1 MILKT
6 NKFINFL
13 IIISTFIIILNFLFF
28 VIEKSPVQ
36 YSDWLINYQGG
47 FVRRGLPGEI
57 FYQLNRFTSVPLDLV
72 VFISV
77 SLLYIFFAINF
88 IKLAQKIKFNFI
100 NLLVFFSPLSFLYPL
115 MEQKISGRKDIIFI
129 FLIIFL
135 VTYLE
140 KLNFK
145 NQKYLIILFILI
157 STFSHTGFFVYVPI
171 FFLIFIILNYRIPF
185 KKIFIELMIIS
196 IFSMFFF
203 FLILFNTSI
212 DQNSINNICT
222 SLKEYLPD
230 CGKSDYI
237 ETLNW
242 SLKYEIELVTK
253 IWNKENYIPFYSIAF
268 LLANLPLMLVFFK
281 SRLNKKYIFNL
292 NPVFIFIIIS
302 FFTFPIYFIGADYG
316 RYMHL
321 TYLSLLICYFKGIS
335 TKFIIVKNQNYN
347 NIRKSIM
354 FLIIFLYGFTWS
366 IPHCCNNNF
375 KFIYQKPL
383 SKFININ

>member
-1 MILKT
+1 MISKT
-6 NKFINFL
+6 NKFIDFL
-13 IIISTFIIILNFLFF
+13 IIISTFVIILNFALF
-28 VIEKSPVQ
+28 VMERSPVQ

-57 FYQLNRFTSVPLDLV
+57 FYQLNRFTKIPLDLI
-72 VFISV
+72 VFISI
-77 SLLYIFFAINF
+77 SLLYIFFAINL
-88 IKLAQKIKFNFI
+88 IKLVQKIKFNFTY
-100 NLLVFFSPLSFLYPL
+100 LLVFFSPLSFFYPV

-129 FLIIFL
+129 FSIIFL

-140 KLNFK
+140 KIKFK
-145 NQKYLIILFILI
+145 NQKYLIILLILI

-171 FFLIFIILNYRIPF
+171 FFLIFIILNYKIPF
-185 KKIFIELMIIS
+185 KKIFIELSIIS
-196 IFSMFFF
+196 LFSFF
-203 FLILFNTSI
+203 FLFIILFNTSI
-212 DQNSINNICT
+212 DQNSINEICA
-222 SLKEYLPD
+222 SIKKYLPG

-253 IWNKENYIPFYSIAF
+253 IWNKENFISFYLIAF
-268 LLANLPLMLVFFK
+268 LIANFPLILVFYK
-281 SRLNKKYIFNL
+281 SKLNTIYLFNL

-302 FFTFPIYFIGADYG
+302 LFTFPIYFIGADYG

-321 TYLSLLICYFKGIS
+321 TYLSLLICYYKAIS
-335 TKFIIVKNQNYN
+335 TKFLIIKNQNFR
-347 NIRKSIM
+347 NIRKSFI

-375 KFIYQKPL
+375 KFIFQKPL
-383 SKFININ
+383 SKIININ

>member
-1 MILKT
+1 MIKT
-6 NKFINFL
+6 NRFIDLL
-13 IIISTFIIILNFLFF
+13 IIISTFVIVLNFAYF

-57 FYQLNRFTSVPLDLV
+57 FYQLNKFTNIPLDLV

-88 IKLAQKIKFNFI
+88 IKLARKIKFNFI

-129 FLIIFL
+129 FSIIFL
-135 VTYLE
+135 ATYLE
-140 KLNFK
+140 KIKFK
-145 NQKYLIILFILI
+145 NQKYLIILLILI
-157 STFSHTGFFVYVPI
+157 STFSHTGFFVYIPI
-171 FFLIFIILNYRIPF
+171 FFLIFIILNYRISF
-185 KKIFIELMIIS
+185 KRIFIELTIIS
-196 IFSMFFF
+196 FFSIFFF
-203 FLILFNTSI
+203 FLIFFNTSI
-212 DQNSINNICT
+212 DQNSINEICK
-222 SLKEYLPD
+222 SIKEYLPS

-253 IWNKENYIPFYSIAF
+253 IWNKENYVRFYTIAF
-268 LLANLPLMLVFFK
+268 LIANLPLMLVFYNSK
-281 SRLNKKYIFNL
+281 LNKKYLFDL
-292 NPVFIFIIIS
+292 NPIFIFIVIS
-302 FFTFPIYFIGADYG
+302 LFTFPIYFIGADYG

-321 TYLSLLICYFKGIS
+321 AYLSLLICYFKAIS
-335 TKFIIVKNQNYN
+335 TKFLIVEKKNFYN
-347 NIRKSIM
+347 TRKSFI
-354 FLIIFLYGFTWS
+354 FLIIFLYGFTWT

-383 SKFININ
+383 SKIININ

>member
-1 MILKT
+1 MISKT
-6 NKFINFL
+6 NKFIDFL
-13 IIISTFIIILNFLFF
+13 IIISTFVIILNFAFF
-28 VIEKSPVQ
+28 VMERSPVQ

-57 FYQLNRFTSVPLDLV
+57 FYQLNRFTKIPLDLI
-72 VFISV
+72 VFISI
-77 SLLYIFFAINF
+77 SLLYIFFAINL
-88 IKLAQKIKFNFI
+88 IKLVQKIKFNFTY
-100 NLLVFFSPLSFLYPL
+100 LLVFFSPLSFLYPV

-129 FLIIFL
+129 FSIIFL

-140 KLNFK
+140 KIKFK
-145 NQKYLIILFILI
+145 NQKYLIILLILV

-171 FFLIFIILNYRIPF
+171 FFLIFIILNYKIPF
-185 KKIFIELMIIS
+185 KKIFIELSIIS
-196 IFSMFFF
+196 LFSFF
-203 FLILFNTSI
+203 FLFIILFNTSI
-212 DQNSINNICT
+212 DQNSINEICA
-222 SLKEYLPD
+222 SIKKYLPS

-253 IWNKENYIPFYSIAF
+253 IWNKENFISFYLIAF
-268 LLANLPLMLVFFK
+268 LIANFPLILVFYK
-281 SRLNKKYIFNL
+281 SKLNTIYLFNL

-302 FFTFPIYFIGADYG
+302 LFTFPIYFIGADYG

-321 TYLSLLICYFKGIS
+321 TYLSLLICYYKAIS
-335 TKFIIVKNQNYN
+335 TKFLIIKNQNFR
-347 NIRKSIM
+347 NIRKSFI

-375 KFIYQKPL
+375 KFIFQKPL
-383 SKFININ
+383 SKIININ